1 MPLHY
6 VINTNFNCLTSIF
19 ILQIY
24 YIRALYIL
32 GSFEK
37 GHSNKIFFFKEI
49 LCVFPQMGTETF
61 SLPHKA
67 LLG

>member
-24 YIRALYIL
+24 YIHALYIL

-37 GHSNKIFFFKEI
+37 GHSNKFFF
-49 LCVFPQMGTETF
+49 
-61 SLPHKA
+61 
-67 LLG
+67 